1 MVISFSS
8 AWEIFLFYCRLL
20 RTRPVYVQMLK
31 PHTYTHA
38 DTRIVPWNVQIT
50 TSHTHTHTH
59 MLGHINIFCCLLFK
73 QSLSTNILVSCCC
86 LLLFPLSPFF
96 VLLLV
101 TLLRSGHAP
110 LPHICP
116 TRATG
121 RWCICQ
127 VFEKLSIRQR
137 EQLRCDVQAQLP
149 WLDPIDALHF
159 PYFSISAFWGMLA
172 TLISISC

>member
-1 MVISFSS
+1 MRCLSVSLSVSPSVGAHSDVNLWSFPFHQLGKFFYFIADSCELALCTCRCSS
-8 AWEIFLFYCRLL
+8 
-20 RTRPVYVQMLK
+20 
-31 PHTYTHA
+31 HTHTHTHA

-59 MLGHINIFCCLLFK
+59 MLRHINIFCCLLFK

-86 LLLFPLSPFF
+86 LLLFSLSPFF

-149 WLDPIDALHF
+149 
-159 PYFSISAFWGMLA
+159 
-172 TLISISC
+172 

>member
-1 MVISFSS
+1 MRCLSVRLSVRIATS
-8 AWEIFLFYCRLL
+8 ICGHFLFISLGNFSYFIADSCELALCTCRCS
-20 RTRPVYVQMLK
+20 R
-31 PHTYTHA
+31 
-38 DTRIVPWNVQIT
+38 
-50 TSHTHTHTH
+50 HTHTHRQIPALCSGMYRLQRRTHTNTHTH
-59 MLGHINIFCCLLFK
+59 MLRHINIFCCLLFK

-86 LLLFPLSPFF
+86 LLLSPPLLHLTLFI

-116 TRATG
+116 ARATG

-137 EQLRCDVQAQLP
+137 EQFRCDLQAASL
-149 WLDPIDALHF
+149 
-159 PYFSISAFWGMLA
+159 
-172 TLISISC
+172 T

>member
-31 PHTYTHA
+31 PHTH
-38 DTRIVPWNVQIT
+38 TRRYPHCALECTDYNVA
-50 TSHTHTHTH
+50 HTHTH
-59 MLGHINIFCCLLFK
+59 MLRHINIFCCLLFK

-86 LLLFPLSPFF
+86 LLLLFF

-149 WLDPIDALHF
+149 
-159 PYFSISAFWGMLA
+159 
-172 TLISISC
+172 

>member
-1 MVISFSS
+1 MRCLSVRLSVRIATS
-8 AWEIFLFYCRLL
+8 ICGHFLFISLGNFSILLPTPANSPCVRADAQATHTHTHTQIPALCPGMYRLQ
-20 RTRPVYVQMLK
+20 RR
-31 PHTYTHA
+31 
-38 DTRIVPWNVQIT
+38 
-50 TSHTHTHTH
+50 THTHTH
-59 MLGHINIFCCLLFK
+59 MLRHINIFCCLLFK

-86 LLLFPLSPFF
+86 LLLFSVSPFF

-137 EQLRCDVQAQLP
+137 EQLRCDVQAASL
-149 WLDPIDALHF
+149 
-159 PYFSISAFWGMLA
+159 
-172 TLISISC
+172 T